1 VIVLGVDPGTAATG
15 YGVVDR
21 DPGGALRLVEC
32 GVVRPRSGTPLP
44 ARLRTI
50 FEGVA
55 ELITRHHPDALAVET
70 VFVQRNARSALIL
83 GHARGVILLAAAQA
97 GMTVAEYPPALIKK
111 AITGGGAATKSQIQ
125 LMVAHILRLRT
136 PPAPS
141 DAADGVAV
149 ALTHAMRSARVL
161 RRAVVG

>member
-32 GVVRPRSGTPLP
+32 GVVRPRPGAPLP
-44 ARLRTI
+44 DRLDPI
-50 FEGVA
+50 FEA
-55 ELITRHHPDALAVET
+55 LTELIGRHRPDVVAVET
-70 VFVQRNARSALIL
+70 VFVQRNVRSALVL
-83 GHARGVILLAAAQA
+83 GHARGVILLAGARA
-97 GMTVAEYPPALIKK
+97 GLPVAEYPPALIKK
-111 AITGGGAATKSQIQ
+111 AITGAGGAAKSQIQ

-149 ALTHAMRSARVL
+149 ALTHAMRAGRVL
-161 RRAVVG
+161 RRAAVG

>member
-21 DPGGALRLVEC
+21 EPGGALRLVEC
-32 GVVRPRSGTPLP
+32 GVVRPRPGTPLP
-44 ARLRTI
+44 DRLDTI
-50 FEGVA
+50 FQSIT
-55 ELITRHHPDALAVET
+55 ELIERHRPDVLAVET
-70 VFVQRNARSALIL
+70 VFVQRNVRSALVL
-83 GHARGVILLAAAQA
+83 GHARGVILLAAARA
-97 GMTVAEYPPALIKK
+97 GLPVAEYPPAIIKK
-111 AITGGGAATKSQIQ
+111 AVTGAGAAGKSQVQ

-149 ALTHAMRSARVL
+149 ALTHAMRAGRVL